1 MYCHIFTVVMLF
13 LGSSMV
19 RKSSI
24 ILLVLLASFSVHS
37 QEAVKVSALDNSQ
50 WVFSGNNTLC
60 SIAHEIKDFGIAKII
75 AEAGEELR
83 IELKSSELTNLT
95 ELRSVYEISPVWKVE
110 NTQYIDDI
118 GEVNY
123 SQSTGEIIVNDAD
136 SVFES
141 LKRGAWIKVVINNG
155 RQFNDEIVLSNIN
168 FSTPAEDFTVCR
180 NQLIP
185 VNYQQ
190 IRNSEFYFQPGS
202 SQVSKNSHRT
212 LRGITEY
219 VKATSSIGRI
229 LIDGYSDNRGR
240 TGVKLRMSRDRA
252 EEVAS
257 LLIEY
262 GIPRKM
268 IQIRSHGDRY
278 PVEDN
283 GHAAGRQKNRRVTVR
298 LIKKS
303 VVGRS

>member
-1 MYCHIFTVVMLF
+1 MLF

-19 RKSSI
+19 RKSSS
-24 ILLVLLASFSVHS
+24 ILLLLLASFSVYS

-60 SIAHEIKDFGIAKII
+60 SIVHEIKGFGVAKII

-95 ELRSVYEISPVWKVE
+95 ELRSVYEVSPVWKVE
-110 NTQYIDDI
+110 NTKYIDDI

-155 RQFNDEIVLSNIN
+155 RQFNDEVVLSNIN
-168 FSTPAEDFTVCR
+168 FPTPAEDFTVCR

-190 IRNSEFYFQPGS
+190 IRNSEFYFQSGS

-212 LRGITEY
+212 LVGITEY
-219 VKATSSIGRI
+219 VKATSSIGKI

-283 GHAAGRQKNRRVTVR
+283 GHETGRQKNRRVTVR